1 MIKKKSLALGLLLI
15 IFTFTSASVFSQQ
28 MEKVKKTPEERA
40 AKMSERM
47 KKNLSL
53 TDEQYK
59 QVYNLF
65 LSKAQD
71 MKNNKEKLMGM
82 DKEARKQMKMNSR
95 EEFKKQLSGILNP
108 DQMKK
113 FEENKKKHKE
123 GKIKKNKQ
131 KKDKS
136 KY

>member
-15 IFTFTSASVFSQQ
+15 IFAFTSANVFSQQ
-28 MEKVKKTPEERA
+28 NEKVKKTPEERA
-40 AKMSERM
+40 TKMSERM

-53 TDEQYK
+53 SDEQYK

-65 LSKAQD
+65 LSKAQEH
-71 MKNNKEKLMGM
+71 KNNKEKFMGM

-123 GKIKKNKQ
+123 GKNKKNKQ
-131 KKDKS
+131 KKDKTQ
-136 KY
+136 Y